1 MGVRSF
7 ITRVRHTLFGRPLT
21 HEEAR
26 ARHEAQVATARSSA
40 PAEHGSRTSSVQSQT
55 YWGS

>member
-21 HEEAR
+21 HEEAQ

-40 PAEHGSRTSSVQSQT
+40 AAQNTSRASSVQSQT
-55 YWGS
+55 YW